1 MSDNKKIIK
10 LKSRYDEDNYLK
22 LMPKSDG
29 SESKTYLLKTEN
41 IFISTGYNEDKK
53 FFVDPSG
60 GPTITVGKELEGI
73 GVVKSIDLVYGYGY
87 FITFE

>member
-1 MSDNKKIIK
+1 MEKIIK
-10 LKSRYDEDNYLK
+10 LKSRYEENNYLK
-22 LMPKSDG
+22 LMSKPDG

-41 IFISTGYNEDKK
+41 PFINTGYDENKK

-60 GPTITVGKELEGI
+60 GPTITVGKELEGVGI
-73 GVVKSIDLVYGYGY
+73 VKSIDLVYSYGY